1 MIGVEDVKIY
11 AANVGAFSVSCFDW
25 LEPTLKVLL
34 LGATLGYTLHRW
46 WLLKKGK
53 NEANK

>member
-1 MIGVEDVKIY
+1 MIGVEDIKIY

-53 NEANK
+53 DEANK